1 MVLHI
6 SSIIILKDVPDTALI
21 SDEWDKQTEED
32 LPLIG
37 SSQPVVQ
44 RNTVLDQLTSGSV
57 SVRRQLR
64 DVVND
69 SKPSCQPVT
78 SGVTLGHILLSVFID
93 DIDYETECTL
103 TKFMDDIKPEERQIH
118 QKEVPPYRETPA
130 DQKMQPIRPA

>member
-1 MVLHI
+1 MNLQAKQKKHLKGVATGKQFFFSSFTTWVEIYTKMWVEIYTMVSHI

-57 SVRRQLR
+57 SIRRQLR

-69 SKPSCQPVT
+69 SKPSC
-78 SGVTLGHILLSVFID
+78 
-93 DIDYETECTL
+93 
-103 TKFMDDIKPEERQIH
+103 
-118 QKEVPPYRETPA
+118 
-130 DQKMQPIRPA
+130 

>member
-1 MVLHI
+1 MNLQAKQKKHLKGVATGKQFFFSSFTMYNKMWVEIYTMVSHI

-69 SKPSCQPVT
+69 SKPSC
-78 SGVTLGHILLSVFID
+78 
-93 DIDYETECTL
+93 
-103 TKFMDDIKPEERQIH
+103 
-118 QKEVPPYRETPA
+118 
-130 DQKMQPIRPA
+130 